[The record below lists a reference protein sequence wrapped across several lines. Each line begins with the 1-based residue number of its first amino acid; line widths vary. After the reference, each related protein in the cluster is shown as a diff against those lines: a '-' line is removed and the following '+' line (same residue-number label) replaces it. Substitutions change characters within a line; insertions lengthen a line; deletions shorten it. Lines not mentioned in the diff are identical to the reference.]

1 MNTDKIGTLEAISSV
16 IIVILSHII
25 LNLPNELL
33 SSTLSAAPLNV
44 IYITGI
50 VLLLYLLATKLF
62 KPFHNKDI
70 LDIAEYVGGS
80 ILKKIVSVIYSLH
93 LIFISG
99 ILICSFAD
107 TIKAIYLQNMPSE
120 LICLLFIL
128 IAVLANLFGFKSIS
142 RTNAILMPF
151 ILITILIIF
160 ISLFTAFVPQRI
172 FPVFGYGVN
181 ETFILGAS
189 NIFAFGELLIL
200 FLIRPNL
207 SDNKQAKK
215 VGIASILLSGVFLL
229 LSVTALLLLFPFI
242 TGGEGVLSIYM
253 ITRSIHFGNFF
264 QRVDAL
270 FILIWALTF
279 FSYLSVIIYYI
290 LKIAKKNVT
299 SKKNSP
305 IIFIIALAIF
315 IVTLIPQNISQIRFA
330 ENVIYKYSSLI
341 VVFVL
346 SFSILILGYLKKR
359 KRKSLVQ
366 INENEINN
374 GGNFNEG

>member
-1 MNTDKIGTLEAISSV
+1 MNTSKIGTLEAISLV
-16 IIVILSHII
+16 IIVIISHII
-25 LNLPNELL
+25 LNLPNEIL

-44 IYITGI
+44 LYITGI
-50 VLLLYLLATKLF
+50 VLLLFLFATRLF
-62 KPFHNKDI
+62 KPFQNKDI
-70 LDIAEYVGGS
+70 LDVAEYVGGK
-80 ILKKIVSVIYSLH
+80 IFKKVVSVIYSLH

-99 ILICSFAD
+99 ILISSFAD
-107 TIKAIYLQNMPSE
+107 TIKTIYLQNMPSE

-128 IAVLANLFGFKSIS
+128 IAVLANLFGFKSVS

-151 ILITILIIF
+151 VLVTILIIF
-160 ISLFTAFVPQRI
+160 ISLFTGFVPQRI
-172 FPVFGYGVN
+172 FPILGYGAN
-181 ETFILGAS
+181 ETFVLGAS

-207 SDNKQAKK
+207 SDNKQEKI
-215 VGIASILLSGVFLL
+215 VGISSILLSGLFLL

-253 ITRSIHFGNFF
+253 ITRNIHFGNFF

-279 FSYLSVIIYYI
+279 FSYLSVIISYI
-290 LKIAKKNVT
+290 LKIAKKNT
-299 SKKNSP
+299 SSTKVSP
-305 IIFIIALAIF
+305 FVFIIAFAIF

-341 VVFVL
+341 VVFGL
-346 SFSILILGYLKKR
+346 SFAILILGYLKK
-359 KRKSLVQ
+359 KKHQGLV
-366 INENEINN
+366 ELDYKEINN
-374 GGNFNEG
+374 EVSDES